1 MLPSVLPCQPKGP
14 ASAKLPL
21 ARPLPA
27 HPCCKL
33 VGVMRAKPVAILI
46 AAALTLSFAIPSR
59 GQLPG
64 SGRTYNVRDFG
75 ASGKREDNATRAI
88 QAAIDACTA
97 AGGGIVYVPPADYT
111 TGAIQ
116 LKDNVNLYLEAGATL
131 YLSQDKAD
139 FGNRRAM
146 IYSEGAK
153 NIAVTGRG
161 KLDGLAQYV
170 WTDVR
175 ATDPEIVEE
184 MEIARKAGVEMKRY
198 YRTGMQTYM
207 FILNDSVDVRLE
219 GITVVNSPLWNVRLN
234 NCDRVF
240 IRGVYIYSDLEK
252 GVNADGIDVV
262 SSRNVLISDSVIVTA
277 DDAIVLKTIARNG
290 RVEPVENVVVTNCVL
305 SSSSTP
311 LMIGTE
317 TEADIRHVVFSNSV
331 IRNSNK
337 GFGINVQDGAVVS
350 DVIFS
355 NLTVELNRRHWNWW
369 GSAEVFKFIL
379 KKRRPDSRLGA
390 IRDIVVD
397 NVIAHARGTST
408 IIGHPDRPLENIR
421 ISNLQIFM
429 RPEDAVDKRATD
441 AIRVERVRGLEMRH
455 VRVQWETEGAE
466 PKWASAAVFR
476 NVRDLVVDGFRGRQG
491 LLVSPFPALL
501 LEDVSDALI
510 RESKAEPGCGTFLRV
525 AGSGSANIRMRNND
539 LEQARL
545 AVAFESENLRKAILK
560 RTAGED

>member
-1 MLPSVLPCQPKGP
+1 MRTRTFGLPCVIALALGLASPSPAQP
-14 ASAKLPL
+14 
-21 ARPLPA
+21 
-27 HPCCKL
+27 
-33 VGVMRAKPVAILI
+33 
-46 AAALTLSFAIPSR
+46 
-59 GQLPG
+59 PG
-64 SGRTYNVRDFG
+64 FGRIFNVRDFG
-75 ASGKREDNATRAI
+75 AAGKREDNATRAL

-97 AGGGIVYVPPADYT
+97 SGGGVVYVPPGDYT

-116 LKDNVNLYLEAGATL
+116 LKDNVNLYLEAGATFF
-131 YLSQDKAD
+131 LSQDKAD
-139 FGNRRAM
+139 FGSRRAM
-146 IYSEGAK
+146 IFSEGAK
-153 NIAVTGRG
+153 NIALTGRG
-161 KLDGLAQYV
+161 KLDGLAQYE
-170 WTDVR
+170 WADVR
-175 ATDPEIVEE
+175 GTDPEIVEE

-219 GITVVNSPLWNVRLN
+219 GITVLHSPLWNVRLN

-252 GVNADGIDVV
+252 GVNADGIDIV

-277 DDAIVLKTIARNG
+277 DDAIALKTIARNG
-290 RVEPVENVVVTNCVL
+290 RAEPVENVVVTNCVL
-305 SSSSTP
+305 SSSSSP
-311 LMIGTE
+311 LTIGTE
-317 TEADIRHVVFSNSV
+317 TQADIRHVVFSNSV

-350 DVIFS
+350 NVIFS

-369 GSAEVFKFIL
+369 GSAEVFKFVL

-408 IIGHPDRPLENIR
+408 ITGHPERPLENIR

-429 RPEDAVDKRATD
+429 QPEDAVDKRATD
-441 AIRVERVRGLEMRH
+441 AIRVERVHGLQLRD

-466 PKWASAAVFR
+466 PKWGSAAVFR
-476 NVRDLVVDGFRGRQG
+476 NVRDLVLDGFRGRQG
-491 LLVSPFPALL
+491 LLNGPLPAVL
-501 LEDVSDALI
+501 LENVSDAVI
-510 RESKAEPGCGTFLRV
+510 RASRAEEGCGTFLRV
-525 AGSGSANIRMRNND
+525 AGSESHNIRLRNND
-539 LEQARL
+539 LDQARS
-545 AVAFESENLRKAILK
+545 AVAYESETLKKAILK